1 MPLSLPLS
9 IVYWR
14 NLIARVG
21 SYFSVERSI
30 QIVPQFKLIL
40 IVLCAVKDDLYR
52 HTHTHTSNQPETWQ
66 NFRTSLSQ
74 VVFKKGGDFCILN
87 LFGSFFLFCYHTHPD
102 NQLPQVPGSQ
112 ATHGYNQWTL
122 SPISQ
127 DPQLQSYCLKG
138 AIYFLNMP
146 KSNSFIQFT
155 QKILI
160 TYYLSGPLLDVGSC
174 LGQLRL
180 P

>member
-1 MPLSLPLS
+1 MTF
-9 IVYWR
+9 I
-14 NLIARVG
+14 
-21 SYFSVERSI
+21 
-30 QIVPQFKLIL
+30 
-40 IVLCAVKDDLYR
+40 DT
-52 HTHTHTSNQPETWQ
+52 HTHTHQVTNQKPGKISEPALVKW
-66 NFRTSLSQ
+66 F
-74 VVFKKGGDFCILN
+74 FKRGGDFCILN
-87 LFGSFFLFCYHTHPD
+87 LFRSFFLFCYHTHPD

-138 AIYFLNMP
+138 VIYLLNMP

-180 P
+180 L